1 MQDSLTSHGDWLKS
15 CGVVCMLPLA
25 VASQFGCPARALGAG
40 LSAGSNGSWMV
51 SAPGLGTGPVLL
63 WGRIWTS
70 EGRRQ

>member
-15 CGVVCMLPLA
+15 CGVVCVLPVA

-40 LSAGSNGSWMV
+40 LSAGSNSSWMV